1 MNRVKYLAAVAK
13 YLQAATWLVARGNNE
28 EGRGIMKTIRKGSNV
43 SLAKL
48 LVAVL
53 VVTFLVSA
61 GSAGIVQ
68 GAGKRT
74 VRIGFFPMEGYHE
87 TRADGSRTGMDV
99 EYLEALSDYV
109 NWNIEYVEC
118 ASWDDALTKLL
129 NREIDLV
136 GSAQYSAK
144 RAKLYD
150 YANLASGYTFGV
162 IAVNGNSG
170 FAYEDFDAMK
180 TAVFGVV
187 GSYIRKEEFFEYMA
201 DHGVPNPKVKTYVDT
216 AALQAALDAGEIDAL
231 VHSLT
236 EVREGQRVIG
246 RFAPMPFYYIT
257 YQGNNDLMRELN
269 QGIADVKMNRPGLEN
284 ELMVRYYDNRL
295 DQTVLLTN
303 SEKQYISEKGT
314 LTVGYLDGYYPF
326 SYEND
331 GEYAGL
337 SRQVLEEVSVSTG
350 ILFNYVKLDSM
361 EDAKKA
367 LSNGNIDLISYCGET
382 AQSMLLE
389 GFAVTKV
396 YAQIPQVIIM
406 NRSDKSDSI
415 SILSVEESNAFGIAV
430 QNFIDEKT
438 SLLPYSTQLES
449 LNAVMNGEADA
460 AICDGYLAEYLLGSQ
475 LRFNRME
482 IHSVLSDVHNIYM
495 VVTDNEESPLLGILN
510 KELLAVSDKMVND
523 YMLRDNFYSKMSM
536 ANFISDHSISIILV
550 LSCCAA
556 AAILVLFFLL
566 RNSMRVQ
573 KLMYK
578 DTEFNIWNLHY
589 LRYRAAKKLAADK
602 NSNYAIAYTDIG
614 QFKSYNAL
622 YGWNAGQR
630 ILAHVIKT
638 LSEEVDNKR
647 ELYARSYSSH
657 FVLFMKYESIDALR
671 TRLMDIADKI
681 STHIYEQMETHMSL
695 TMGVGCLEN
704 GDDDL
709 QRALSEAIQLVDSL
723 KSSYNNA
730 VQIYD
735 DKLRAQLRET
745 HEREKLLEAANI
757 DKDFVAY
764 YQAKVDIRNEK
775 IVGAEA
781 LVRFKDPSADGAIR
795 TPWFFVPYYE
805 RTGRIKEID
814 FFVMECVCIML
825 RRRIDAGK
833 NVVPVSCNF
842 SRMHFTDDDFPE
854 RFESVIDRYQ
864 IPKELIEVEIT
875 ETLVVEDVQQQK
887 VKEIVDILREKGVH
901 LSIDDF
907 GSGYS
912 SLGVF
917 EQIPASVIKLDR
929 SFLLNNENRTRQV
942 QIMKN
947 IVNLAKDLNAQVVC
961 EGVESEKDTEL
972 MMEIGAYVA
981 QGYLYCKPVPEDVFE
996 KMLEKEAMN

>member
-1 MNRVKYLAAVAK
+1 
-13 YLQAATWLVARGNNE
+13 
-28 EGRGIMKTIRKGSNV
+28 MKTIRKVSNI

-48 LVAVL
+48 LIAVL
-53 VVTFLVSA
+53 VVAFLVSA
-61 GSAGIVQ
+61 GSAGSVQ

-74 VRIGFFPMEGYHE
+74 VRVGFFPMEGYHE

-99 EYLEALSDYV
+99 EYLEALNDYV

-129 NREIDLV
+129 NQEIDLV

-162 IAVNGNSG
+162 IAVNGNSQ
-170 FAYEDFDAMK
+170 FAYEDFDAMR

-201 DHGVPNPKVKTYVDT
+201 DHGVPNPKVKTYTDT

-295 DQTVLLTN
+295 DQTILLTN
-303 SEKQYISEKGT
+303 SEKQYIAEKGT

-326 SYEND
+326 SYESD
-331 GEYAGL
+331 GEYTGL

-350 ILFNYVKLDSM
+350 ILFNYVKTDNI
-361 EDAKKA
+361 EEAKKA
-367 LSNGNIDLISYCGET
+367 LNNGSIDLMSYCGET
-382 AQSMLLE
+382 AQSMLSE
-389 GFAVTKV
+389 GLAVTKV

-415 SILSVEESNAFGIAV
+415 SVLAVEESNAFGIAV
-430 QNFIDEKT
+430 QNFIDENT
-438 SLLPYSTQLES
+438 NLLPYSTQLET
-449 LNAVMNGEADA
+449 LNAVMDGDADA

-475 LRFNRME
+475 FRFNKME

-495 VVTDNEESPLLGILN
+495 VVAEDEESPLLGILN

-536 ANFISDHSISIILV
+536 ANFISDHSIAIILV
-550 LSCCAA
+550 LTCCAA
-556 AAILVLFFLL
+556 AVILVLFFLL
-566 RNSMRVQ
+566 RNSIRVQ

-589 LRYRAAKKLAADK
+589 LRYRAAKKLAVDK
-602 NSNYAIAYTDIG
+602 SSNYAIAYTDIG

-630 ILAHVIKT
+630 ILELVIKT

-647 ELYARSYSSH
+647 ELYARSYGSH
-657 FVLFMKYESIDALR
+657 FVLFMKYENVDALR
-671 TRLMDIADKI
+671 TRLMEIADRI
-681 STHIYEQMETHMSL
+681 SGRIYDRMETHMSL
-695 TMGVGCLEN
+695 AIGVGCLEN

-709 QRALSEAIQLVDSL
+709 QRALSEGIQLVDSL
-723 KSSYNNA
+723 KSSYTNV

-745 HEREKLLEAANI
+745 HEREKLLEAA
-757 DKDFVAY
+757 DTDTDFLAY

-781 LVRFKDPSADGAIR
+781 LVRFKDPSANGAVR

-814 FFVMECVCIML
+814 FFVMESVCKML

-842 SRMHFTDDDFPE
+842 SRMHFTEDGFPE
-854 RFESVIDRYQ
+854 KFEAIIDKYR

-942 QIMKN
+942 QIMRN
-947 IVNLAKDLNAQVVC
+947 IVNLARDLDAQVVC
-961 EGVESEKDTEL
+961 EGVETEKDTEL

-996 KMLEKEAMN
+996 GMLEKEHTN

>member
-1 MNRVKYLAAVAK
+1 
-13 YLQAATWLVARGNNE
+13 
-28 EGRGIMKTIRKGSNV
+28 MKTIQKAPNV
-43 SLAKL
+43 SLVKL
-48 LVAVL
+48 LIAVL
-53 VVTFLVSA
+53 VVAFFVSA

-74 VRIGFFPMEGYHE
+74 VRVGFFPMEGYHE
-87 TRADGSRTGMDV
+87 TRGDGSRTGMDV
-99 EYLEALSDYV
+99 EYLEALSNYV

-162 IAVNGNSG
+162 IAVNGDSG

-187 GSYIRKEEFFEYMA
+187 GSYIRKDEFFEYMA

-284 ELMVRYYDNRL
+284 ELMVKYYDNRL
-295 DQTVLLTN
+295 DQTILLTS
-303 SEKQYISEKGT
+303 SEKQYIAEKGT

-331 GEYAGL
+331 GEYTGL
-337 SRQVLEEVSVSTG
+337 SRQVLEEISVSTG
-350 ILFNYVKLDSM
+350 ILFNYVKLDNM
-361 EDAKKA
+361 EEAKKA
-367 LSNGNIDLISYCGET
+367 LNNGSIDLLSYCGET

-389 GFAVTKV
+389 ELAVTKV

-415 SILSVEESNAFGIAV
+415 SILAVEESNAFGIAV
-430 QNFIDEKT
+430 QNFIDENT
-438 SLLPYSTQLES
+438 NLLPYSTQLET
-449 LNAVMNGEADA
+449 LNAVLDGDADA

-475 LRFNRME
+475 FRFNKME

-495 VVTDNEESPLLGILN
+495 VVAEDEESPLLGILN

-536 ANFISDHSISIILV
+536 ANFISDHSIPIILV
-550 LSCCAA
+550 LTCCAVVV
-556 AAILVLFFLL
+556 ILVLFFLL
-566 RNSMRVQ
+566 RNSLRVQ

-589 LRYRAAKKLAADK
+589 LRYRAAKRLAVDK
-602 NSNYAIAYTDIG
+602 SSNYAIAYTDIG

-630 ILAHVIKT
+630 ILELVIKT

-647 ELYARSYSSH
+647 ELYARSYGCH
-657 FVLFMKYESIDALR
+657 FVLFMKYENVDALR
-671 TRLMDIADKI
+671 TRLMEIADRI
-681 STHIYEQMETHMSL
+681 SGRIYDQMETHMSL
-695 TMGVGCLEN
+695 AMGVGCLEN

-709 QRALSEAIQLVDSL
+709 QRALSEGIQLVDSL
-723 KSSYNNA
+723 KSSYTNV

-735 DKLRAQLRET
+735 GKLRAQLRET
-745 HEREKLLEAANI
+745 HEREKLLEAADI
-757 DKDFVAY
+757 DTDFLAY

-814 FFVMECVCIML
+814 FFVMESVCKML

-842 SRMHFTDDDFPE
+842 SRMHFTEDGFPE
-854 RFESVIDRYQ
+854 RFVAVIDKYQ

-961 EGVESEKDTEL
+961 EGVETPKDTEL

-981 QGYLYCKPVPEDVFE
+981 QGYLYCKPVPEEVFE
-996 KMLEKEAMN
+996 EMLSKNEAIGNLG